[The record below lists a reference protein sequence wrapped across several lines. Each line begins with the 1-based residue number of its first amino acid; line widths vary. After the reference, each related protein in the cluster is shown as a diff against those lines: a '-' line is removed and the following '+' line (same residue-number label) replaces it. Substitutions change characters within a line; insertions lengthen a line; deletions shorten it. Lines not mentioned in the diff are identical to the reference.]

1 MYTLKV
7 GSTFASALKARRNGE
22 GWKELISRLKK
33 GLKKTFKKTHQIIW
47 NKECECC
54 TFASA
59 LKSRAKK
66 EVERAKVTAKKRR
79 KKSSK
84 SFAETGLKITFA
96 APQEV
101 AYKSDGESGKS

>member
-1 MYTLKV
+1 LYTLKV
-7 GSTFASALKARRNGE
+7 GSTFASALKARRFVE
-22 GWKELISRLKK
+22 GRKELISRLKK
-33 GLKKTFKKTHQIIW
+33 GLKKTFKKTHRIIW

-59 LKSRAKK
+59 LESRAKK
-66 EVERAKVTAKKRR
+66 RVERTKVAAKKRR

-84 SFAETGLKITFA
+84 SFAETRLNTTFA

-101 AYKSDGESGKS
+101 A